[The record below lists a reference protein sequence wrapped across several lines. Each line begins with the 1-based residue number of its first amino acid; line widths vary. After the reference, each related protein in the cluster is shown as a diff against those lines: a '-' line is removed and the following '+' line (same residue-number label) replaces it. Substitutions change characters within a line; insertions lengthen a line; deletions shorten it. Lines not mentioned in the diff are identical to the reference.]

1 MVPFQC
7 DLCHF
12 RNIMGRDP
20 WNSRKEDHEI
30 LEYVRRATL
39 DSFWSRETST
49 VTFNLREARRM
60 EQKVADRLGMPS
72 ITPPMGPFPLDDEC
86 GMKAAIAMLDRSLDS
101 GRHADHVQYGT
112 FRKVRS
118 TITNIIQ
125 AGVGG
130 LEDSIGA
137 YQRNK
142 VWMTR
147 APTQKFWFSRFMEG
161 LHKRVGEIRMPDKIL
176 TIEEVHAI
184 DRTLEREYIHART
197 KIDRKRISEMGTWI
211 NGGVCTGLRG
221 EEMLLIDLYGTAQSV
236 TRFMKKES
244 LDPHFKFIIL
254 GRTKGVQEDGHKFA
268 IPCVK
273 ETQGTHLRP
282 GIWLERLI
290 TVKEELGQTHGKLF
304 KRNLRK
310 AKLCEFEDDFY
321 RVIERIQDTTELIA
335 PEVDVRN
342 EYGLPRT
349 TRRTATAHARNM
361 RLPKDLLNAI
371 HRWGKEM
378 NATTGVPR
386 LDMQDTYTSIDSIC
400 PLVLEFSRG
409 M

>member
-12 RNIMGRDP
+12 RNIVGRDP
-20 WNSRKEDHEI
+20 WNSKWEDHEI
-30 LEYVRRATL
+30 LECVRRAIL
-39 DSFWSRETST
+39 DSFWSRESST
-49 VTFNLREARRM
+49 VAFNLREARRM
-60 EQKVADRLGMPS
+60 ELKASDRLGMPS
-72 ITPPMGPFPLDDEC
+72 ITPPMGPFPLSDEC
-86 GMKAAIAMLDRSLDS
+86 GMKAAIAMLDRSLDP
-101 GRHADHVQYGT
+101 GRYADQVQCGT

-118 TITNIIQ
+118 TIANVIQ

-130 LEDSIGA
+130 LEDSMGA
-137 YQRNK
+137 CQRNK
-142 VWMTR
+142 IWMTK

-184 DRTLEREYIHART
+184 DRTLERECIHART
-197 KIDRKRISEMGTWI
+197 EAARKRISEMGAWI
-211 NGGVCTGLRG
+211 SGGVCTGLRG
-221 EEMLLIDLYGTAQSV
+221 EEMSLIDLHGTAKSAS
-236 TRFMKKES
+236 RFMKKDS
-244 LDPHFKFIIL
+244 IDPHFKFVIL

-268 IPCVK
+268 MPCVK
-273 ETQGTHLRP
+273 ETQGAHLRP
-282 GIWLERLI
+282 GVWLERLI
-290 TVKEELGQTHGKLF
+290 QAKEELGQTHGKLF
-304 KRNLRK
+304 KRNLRE

-321 RVIERIQDTTELIA
+321 RLIERIQDTANLIP
-335 PEVDVRN
+335 PEVDVQN
-342 EYGLPRT
+342 ECGLPRT

-361 RLPKDLLNAI
+361 RPPKDLLNAI

-386 LDMQDTYTSIDSIC
+386 MDMQDTCTTIDSIC

>member
-20 WNSRKEDHEI
+20 WETRWQDHEI
-30 LEYVRRATL
+30 LEYIRRATL
-39 DSFWSRETST
+39 DSFWSRESST

-60 EQKVADRLGMPS
+60 EKLSDRLEMPS
-72 ITPPMGPFPLDDEC
+72 ITPPMGPFPLTDEC
-86 GMKAAIAMLDRSLDS
+86 GMLAAIALLDRSLDP
-101 GRHADHVQYGT
+101 GRHASHVQFGT

-125 AGVGG
+125 AGVNG
-130 LEDSIGA
+130 LGDSVGA

-142 VWMTR
+142 IWVTK
-147 APTQKFWFSRFMEG
+147 APTQKFWFARFMEG
-161 LHKRVGEIRMPDKIL
+161 VHKRVGEIRMPDKIL
-176 TIEEVHAI
+176 SIEQIHAI
-184 DRTLEREYIHART
+184 DRMMELEWKHSKT
-197 KIDRKRISEMGTWI
+197 KTERKRISEMGTWI
-211 NGGVCTGLRG
+211 CGGVCTGLRG
-221 EEMLLIDLYGTAQSV
+221 EEMLLIDLFGTAKSV
-236 TRFMKKES
+236 SQTMKKGAP
-244 LDPHFKFIIL
+244 DPYFKFVII

-273 ETQGTHLRP
+273 ETSGTHLRP
-282 GIWLERLI
+282 GVWLERLLRI
-290 TVKEELGQTHGKLF
+290 KREMGQTHGKLF
-304 KRNLRK
+304 MRNLRR

-321 RVIERIQDTTELIA
+321 RIIERIQDTTDLIE

-361 RLPKDLLNAI
+361 RLPKDLLDAV

-378 NATTGVPR
+378 NAKTGVPR
-386 LDMQDTYTSIDSIC
+386 LDMQDTYTTIDSIS
-400 PLVLEFSRG
+400 PLILEFSRG